1 MKGEICIDILTL
13 LLWIGSAAMLY
24 VCATG
29 GVSYVRNMRIGNRIT
44 ASQSMIQ
51 LVVALIG
58 LVALQVIHYHY
69 VGS

>member
-13 LLWIGSAAMLY
+13 LLWTGSAAMLY

-29 GVSYVRNMRIGNRIT
+29 GVSYVQSVRTGNRIT
-44 ASQSMIQ
+44 ASQAMIQ